1 MIALP
6 AWDLS
11 EARGP
16 GNWTPN
22 TRDFVGTLSLD
33 EPIWRLRGMS
43 GQLQGLFLHEGVKVG
58 MSGSGESQL
67 SSFHIVQFSRS
78 K

>member
-6 AWDLS
+6 VWDLS

-22 TRDFVGTLSLD
+22 TGGFVGTLSLD
-33 EPIWRLRGMS
+33 EPILETQRHVSTALG
-43 GQLQGLFLHEGVKVG
+43 F
-58 MSGSGESQL
+58 GS
-67 SSFHIVQFSRS
+67 V
-78 K
+78 